1 MRSVGGK
8 RSEKGFSQTQLACV
22 SRHKVSRFSVLFI
35 MNYKT
40 WIEISG
46 DNLHHNINQFRAC
59 VGDAVKV
66 AAVVKSNAYGHG
78 LVEVAKAVEEQADFF
93 GVDSV
98 DEAISLRRAEI
109 GKPILILGYTMLTRL
124 AEVVENGFHQ
134 VVSGFETLEALAK
147 IASANKPALVH
158 LKIETGTSRQGI
170 WSANLLKF
178 LEFIKANP
186 QIQLAGMSTHF
197 ANVEDTTDH
206 SYARAQLKVFQE
218 AVATTE
224 GFGFKNFIK
233 HTACSAAALV
243 FPEARFDMIRLGIS
257 LYGLWSSDA
266 TKVSARQIGLTN
278 FVLKPCLTW
287 KTRIAQIKDLPAGTN
302 VGYGCTEK
310 VNVSTK
316 IAILPVGYWDGYD
329 RGLSSVGNVLICGQR
344 CRVLGRVCM
353 NMTIVDV
360 SHVEH
365 VQLEDEVVLLG
376 QQGREEITAEEMAR
390 KCQTINYEVVTRIN
404 PVIKRVICG

>member
-1 MRSVGGK
+1 M
-8 RSEKGFSQTQLACV
+8 QNQ
-22 SRHKVSRFSVLFI
+22 
-35 MNYKT
+35 KT

-46 DNLHHNINQFRAC
+46 DNLLHNIRQFRAC
-59 VGDAVKV
+59 VGDDVKI

-78 LVEVAKAVEEQADFF
+78 LIEVAKAVEEQADFF

-98 DEAISLRRAEI
+98 DEAILLRRAEI
-109 GKPILILGYTMLTRL
+109 GKPILILGYTLLTRL
-124 AEVVENGFHQ
+124 AEVVDNGFNQ
-134 VVSGFETLEALAK
+134 VVSSFETLEALK
-147 IASANKPALVH
+147 TIATADRPALIH

-170 WSANLLKF
+170 WLKDLPQF
-178 LEFIKANP
+178 LGFIKANTV
-186 QIQLAGMSTHF
+186 IKLSGMSTHF

-206 SYARAQLKVFQE
+206 SYARTQLKAFQE
-218 AVATTE
+218 AVAVAE
-224 GFGFKNFIK
+224 NCGFKNFIK

-266 TKVSARQIGLTN
+266 TKVSARQSGLTD

-287 KTRIAQIKDLPAGTN
+287 KTRVVQIKELPAGTS

-310 VNVSTK
+310 VNANTK

-329 RGLSSVGNVLICGQR
+329 RRLSSVGNVLIRGQR

-360 SHVEH
+360 SHVAN

-376 QQGREEITAEEMAR
+376 RQGREEITAEELAR

-404 PVIKRVICG
+404 PLIKRVIRG

>member
-1 MRSVGGK
+1 M
-8 RSEKGFSQTQLACV
+8 QNQ
-22 SRHKVSRFSVLFI
+22 
-35 MNYKT
+35 KT

-46 DNLHHNINQFRAC
+46 DNLLHNIRQFRAC
-59 VGDAVKV
+59 VGDDVKI

-78 LVEVAKAVEEQADFF
+78 LIEVAKAVEEQADFF

-98 DEAISLRRAEI
+98 DEAILLRRAEI
-109 GKPILILGYTMLTRL
+109 GKPILILGYTLLTRL
-124 AEVVENGFHQ
+124 AEVVDNGFNQ
-134 VVSGFETLEALAK
+134 VVSSFETLEALK
-147 IASANKPALVH
+147 TIATADRPALIH

-170 WSANLLKF
+170 WLKDLLKF

-186 QIQLAGMSTHF
+186 QIRLAGMSTHF

-206 SYARAQLKVFQE
+206 FYARAQLKKFQE
-218 AVATTE
+218 AAALVE
-224 GFGFKNFIK
+224 GFGFTNVIK

-266 TKVSARQIGLTN
+266 TKVSARQSGLTD

-287 KTRIAQIKDLPAGTN
+287 KTRVVQIKELPAGTS

-310 VNVSTK
+310 VNANTK

-329 RGLSSVGNVLICGQR
+329 RRLSSVGNVLIRGQR

-404 PVIKRVICG
+404 PLIKRVIRG

>member
-1 MRSVGGK
+1 
-8 RSEKGFSQTQLACV
+8 
-22 SRHKVSRFSVLFI
+22 
-35 MNYKT
+35 
-40 WIEISG
+40 
-46 DNLHHNINQFRAC
+46 
-59 VGDAVKV
+59 
-66 AAVVKSNAYGHG
+66 
-78 LVEVAKAVEEQADFF
+78 
-93 GVDSV
+93 
-98 DEAISLRRAEI
+98 
-109 GKPILILGYTMLTRL
+109 
-124 AEVVENGFHQ
+124 
-134 VVSGFETLEALAK
+134 
-147 IASANKPALVH
+147 
-158 LKIETGTSRQGI
+158 
-170 WSANLLKF
+170 
-178 LEFIKANP
+178 
-186 QIQLAGMSTHF
+186 
-197 ANVEDTTDH
+197 
-206 SYARAQLKVFQE
+206 
-218 AVATTE
+218 
-224 GFGFKNFIK
+224 
-233 HTACSAAALV
+233 
-243 FPEARFDMIRLGIS
+243 MIRLGIS